1 MLKNNIRCIVVDD
14 EPLAHQ
20 VLENF
25 IARVEKLEW
34 VAGFRN
40 AIDAYN
46 FLAEESIDLIFLD
59 IQMPQLSG
67 INFAKNLKDAPQI
80 IFTTAY
86 RDYAVESYEVNA
98 LDYLVKP
105 IAFDRFLKAIEKLNS
120 PENETPQQGK
130 TDTHIYL
137 KADKKTFKVL
147 VEDILYVES
156 FKDYIV
162 VHQTNGE
169 NITTYQSIS
178 QIEKTLNSDKF
189 LRIHRSYLIA
199 LKHVHSFSATYVFI
213 QDKELPIGR
222 TYKEQVAQIL
232 KI

>member
-25 IARVEKLEW
+25 ITRVEKLEW

-40 AIDAYN
+40 AMDAYN
-46 FLAEESIDLIFLD
+46 FLAEEKVDLIFLD

-120 PENETPQQGK
+120 LESEAPQQDK
-130 TDTHIYL
+130 ADTHIYL
-137 KADKKTFKVL
+137 KADKKIFKVL

-162 VHQTNGE
+162 VHQNNGE

-178 QIEKTLNSDKF
+178 QIEKNLNSDDF

-199 LKHVHSFSATYVFI
+199 LKHIHSFSATYVFI

-222 TYKEQVAQIL
+222 TYKERVAQIL